1 MKQDLIKL
9 TENNNI
15 SDISFQLYR
24 PLLNFIDWEI
34 DQILIYSDKYF
45 CADLYICEDTED
57 DDIFVGITYNPIF
70 EIHLEYIESR
80 IIDFLVLERGY
91 DVSKLDIAKAVF
103 DW

>member
-1 MKQDLIKL
+1 MKQDSIKSQESINFSN
-9 TENNNI
+9 TI
-15 SDISFQLYR
+15 FQLYE
-24 PLLNFIDWEI
+24 PLLNFVDWEI

-45 CADLYICEDTED
+45 CADIYICEDTGY

-80 IIDFLVLERGY
+80 IINFLVSERGY
-91 DVSKLDIAKAVF
+91 DITKLDIAKAAF